1 MPERTI
7 MSVKAVFEEFT
18 ALVREEK
25 LPIECVAIADG
36 EEILCEAHFKA
47 DLPRNIYSHTKSYMT
62 TACGIAIDEGLL
74 SLDTRLVDLFP
85 EAVPENADERLQLIT
100 LKNLLTMSSG
110 FGKGLLMGA
119 DRRAG
124 TGYPDYIR
132 YMFSQ
137 PMMYMPG
144 SRFDYSTADSILA
157 GRMVEKVTGR
167 TLGAYLY
174 EKVFS
179 KLGQGW
185 PIWETDT
192 EGHQI
197 GGGGMFM
204 KLSDMLKI
212 GQVYLN
218 GGTWHGE
225 RIVSADWVK
234 QASSLQI
241 STGENPDNDI
251 WRCGYG
257 FQFWML
263 PYSGAYR
270 ADGAYGQITAVLPEQ
285 GLVISFQCPED
296 GNFDEVKQ
304 IVNAKLFSP
313 VIGLG

>member
-1 MPERTI
+1 
-7 MSVKAVFEEFT
+7 MSVKAVFDEFT
-18 ALVREEK
+18 SFVQEEH
-25 LPIECVAIADG
+25 LPLECVAIADG
-36 EEILCEAHFKA
+36 EEILCEVHFEQ
-47 DLPRNIYSHTKSYMT
+47 DVPRNIYSHTKSYMA
-62 TACGIAIDEGLL
+62 TAVGIAIDEGLL
-74 SLDTRLVDLFP
+74 TLDTRLIDLFP
-85 EAVPENADERLQLIT
+85 EAVPENADERLSLIT
-100 LKNLLTMSSG
+100 LRSLLTMSSG

-124 TGYPDYIR
+124 AGYPDYIR
-132 YMFSQ
+132 YMLSQ
-137 PMMYMPG
+137 PMMYLPG

-157 GRMVEKVTGR
+157 GRMVEKVTGK

-204 KLSDMLKI
+204 RLSDMLKI

-218 GGTWHGE
+218 GGTWHGQ

-234 QASSLQI
+234 QAGSLQI

-257 FQFWML
+257 YQFWLL
-263 PYSGAYR
+263 PYRNAYR

-285 GLVISFQCPED
+285 GLVISFQSPED
-296 GNFDEVKQ
+296 GDFSRMKQ
-304 IVNAKLFSP
+304 IINDRLFSP
-313 VIGLG
+313 IIGIE